1 MSSVGERTAGHGDA
15 LGRKFIV
22 INLRCIHAHIVQND
36 AKPQTGEAWGSLG
49 TPHLSPTEGA
59 CPWAAGGW
67 HGLPRS
73 MVEGNHPR
81 AALAAQTLWAPRSQ
95 GHPARPCSGCNGG
108 SAGQKGVPS
117 GRWTSLQG
125 KRPPPPGLRGVRPG
139 WGRILRSP
147 LPPSAPPLCSTAPQP
162 PPDS

>member
-59 CPWAAGGW
+59 CPWAAGGPAVTAAE
-67 HGLPRS
+67 LPRPQQES
-73 MVEGNHPR
+73 GSSDSPVFVEP
-81 AALAAQTLWAPRSQ
+81 
-95 GHPARPCSGCNGG
+95 
-108 SAGQKGVPS
+108 AGQV
-117 GRWTSLQG
+117 LQRL
-125 KRPPPPGLRGVRPG
+125 RPL
-139 WGRILRSP
+139 
-147 LPPSAPPLCSTAPQP
+147 T
-162 PPDS
+162 